1 MRARDFFLLAGLVV
15 LSTTGCNQGPELVP
29 VSGQVLIEGKPL
41 PAGFI
46 RVLPTNGRAALGT
59 INSDGKFILKTKDK
73 DGTLVG
79 EHPVEIS
86 AFEFKDRRKI
96 WYAPYNYAD
105 YQTSKLTAKIDGPT
119 DNLKIELTWYN
130 DANRARGMVIE
141 NVQAE

>member
-1 MRARDFFLLAGLVV
+1 MRPLLICFAAGMLIPGI
-15 LSTTGCNQGPELVP
+15 LGCNQGPEIVP

-41 PAGFI
+41 QAGFI

-59 INSDGKFILKTKDK
+59 IGPDGKFTLKTKDK
-73 DGTLVG
+73 PGTLVG

-105 YQTSKLTAKIDGPT
+105 YQTSKLTAKVDGPT
-119 DNLKIELTWYN
+119 ENLQINLVWDNET
-130 DANRARGMVIE
+130 NRSKGMVVE
-141 NVQAE
+141 NIQAE